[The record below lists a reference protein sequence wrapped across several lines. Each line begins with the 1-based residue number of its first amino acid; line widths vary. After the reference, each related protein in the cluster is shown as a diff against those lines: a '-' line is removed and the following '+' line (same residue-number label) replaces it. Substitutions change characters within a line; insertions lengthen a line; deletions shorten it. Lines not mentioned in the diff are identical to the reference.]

1 MVSTS
6 VDAMGAA
13 LARSHRGRAVRR
25 RRTGGGRLTSLL
37 IRRTLA
43 AVPLLLVVSSFNF
56 LLLSLTP
63 GDAARQILGPQ
74 GTPDQYDE
82 LRQQLGLDLPLHE
95 QYWRWLSHATSGD
108 FGNSIINGA
117 PVLDSIT
124 SRLPVTL
131 ALIAGSLLVSIVV
144 GVSLGV
150 FSAVRGGL
158 IGRAVDALALLSWAL
173 PVFWVGS
180 VLVVV
185 FAIKLEWLPAL
196 GYVPFTDSPRD
207 WARSLVL
214 PVAALSLG
222 SVAAV
227 MKQTREAML
236 DVLGSEYIR
245 MAAANGISRSSLI
258 YRHALKNAA
267 MPVVTVLG
275 IQTVGLLGGA
285 VLIENVFSVPGLG
298 SLVVSS
304 SLAHDIPTVQAVAVI
319 FTLVVIV
326 VNLSVDLA
334 YGLLNPRVGAAWQ

>member
-1 MVSTS
+1 MANPS
-6 VDAMGAA
+6 VDAMGAP
-13 LARSHRGRAVRR
+13 LTRSRRGRALRR
-25 RRTGGGRLTSLL
+25 RGAGGGRLTSLL
-37 IRRTLA
+37 ARRMLT

-63 GDAARQILGPQ
+63 GDAARQILGVN
-74 GTPDQYDE
+74 GTPEQYE
-82 LRQQLGLDLPLHE
+82 ALRRQLGLDLPVYE
-95 QYWRWLSHATSGD
+95 QYWHWLTQAVSGD
-108 FGNSIINGA
+108 FGDSIINGS
-117 PVLDSIT
+117 PVVESIT
-124 SRLPVTL
+124 SRVPVTMS
-131 ALIAGSLLVSIVV
+131 LIAGSLLVSVV
-144 GVSLGV
+144 AGVSLGV
-150 FSAVRGGL
+150 FSAVRGGA

-185 FAIKLEWLPAL
+185 FAIKLEWFPAL
-196 GYVPFTDSPRD
+196 GYVPFTESPQD

-214 PVAALSLG
+214 PVTALSLG

-227 MKQTREAML
+227 MKQTRESML

-245 MAAANGISRSSLI
+245 MAAANGVSRTSLI

-267 MPVVTVLG
+267 IPVVTVLG

-298 SLVVSS
+298 SLVVGSA
-304 SLAHDIPTVQAVAVI
+304 LAHDIPTVQAVAVI
-319 FTLVVIV
+319 FTVVVIV

-334 YGLLNPRVGAAWQ
+334 YGLLNPRVSTA

>member
-1 MVSTS
+1 M
-6 VDAMGAA
+6 
-13 LARSHRGRAVRR
+13 
-25 RRTGGGRLTSLL
+25 TSLPA
-37 IRRTLA
+37 RRLLTA
-43 AVPLLLVVSSFNF
+43 APLLLVVSSFNF

-63 GDAARQILGPQ
+63 GDAARQILGPR
-74 GTPDQYDE
+74 GTSEQYE
-82 LRQQLGLDLPLHE
+82 ALRQQLGLDLPIHE
-95 QYWRWLSHATSGD
+95 QYWRWLSHAVSGD
-108 FGNSIINGA
+108 FGNSIINGT
-117 PVLDSIT
+117 PVVESIM
-124 SRLPVTL
+124 SRVPVTL
-131 ALIAGSLLVSIVV
+131 SLIAGSLLVSVAV

-150 FSAVRGGL
+150 FSAVRGGA
-158 IGRAVDALALLSWAL
+158 IGKAVDALALLSWAL

-185 FAIKLEWLPAL
+185 FAIKLKWFPAL
-196 GYVPFTDSPRD
+196 GYVPFTESPQD

-227 MKQTREAML
+227 LKQTREAMI

-245 MAAANGISRSSLI
+245 MAAANGISRTSLI

-267 MPVVTVLG
+267 IPVVTVLG
-275 IQTVGLLGGA
+275 VQTVGLLGGA

-304 SLAHDIPTVQAVAVI
+304 ALAHDIPMVQAVAVF
-319 FTLVVIV
+319 FTVVVII

-334 YGLLNPRVGAAWQ
+334 YGLLNPRVSAA